1 MSRCVLFWLV
11 SLSVVASLQAQTSTP
26 GSTGNV
32 PIFQSKVLVVLVDVV
47 VTSGK
52 GEAIPGLHQE
62 DFQVMEDG
70 KPQIISSFEE
80 HKGAPPTQVDL
91 PSMPPNVYTNYP
103 RIKTSDSVNVLLLD
117 SLNTQPKD
125 QVYVHAQVVKY
136 LNHVRPG
143 TRLAIFTLGSRLRM
157 LKGVTADSS
166 GLLAAIDPKKG
177 GANPQFSRLLPTA
190 FQKDTDKQLIDV
202 MIMNRAG
209 PEAIDAL
216 RQYQAEE
223 SSSLIASRALI
234 TLQALQQLALYLS
247 PIPGRKNVIWVSGSF
262 PINIFPEA
270 NRPHHYQGDIQQT
283 ADMLTAGQVAVYP
296 IAAEGLRGDSL
307 YDPGLFDPPS
317 LEEEGAERAA
327 HNIAMEKLAQD
338 TGGRAFYN
346 SNGLA
351 DAVTH
356 AINDGSRYYTL
367 TYTPSDRKM
376 DRKYRRIQ
384 VKLLTGK
391 YNLAYRRGY
400 YAEDAKA
407 PEAATQRPPAD
418 SLSTLMGFG
427 LPDFSQ
433 IIYKVRVLAK
443 DPRTA
448 TDTALAGGNT
458 DLQGPLTRYG
468 VDFAISI
475 DDLKLDETPD
485 GMRHGSMHIMLIAYD
500 REGKPLNLVSQKR
513 EILLHPKEYVALKE
527 AGLQVHQE
535 IDVPKGDFYLR
546 TGIYDLNS
554 HHSGTLG
561 VPLIG
566 TSGLSQ

>member
-1 MSRCVLFWLV
+1 
-11 SLSVVASLQAQTSTP
+11 
-26 GSTGNV
+26 
-32 PIFQSKVLVVLVDVV
+32 
-47 VTSGK
+47 
-52 GEAIPGLHQE
+52 
-62 DFQVMEDG
+62 
-70 KPQIISSFEE
+70 
-80 HKGAPPTQVDL
+80 
-91 PSMPPNVYTNYP
+91 
-103 RIKTSDSVNVLLLD
+103 
-117 SLNTQPKD
+117 
-125 QVYVHAQVVKY
+125 
-136 LNHVRPG
+136 
-143 TRLAIFTLGSRLRM
+143 
-157 LKGVTADSS
+157 
-166 GLLAAIDPKKG
+166 
-177 GANPQFSRLLPTA
+177 
-190 FQKDTDKQLIDV
+190 
-202 MIMNRAG
+202 
-209 PEAIDAL
+209 
-216 RQYQAEE
+216 
-223 SSSLIASRALI
+223 
-234 TLQALQQLALYLS
+234 
-247 PIPGRKNVIWVSGSF
+247 
-262 PINIFPEA
+262 
-270 NRPHHYQGDIQQT
+270 
-283 ADMLTAGQVAVYP
+283 
-296 IAAEGLRGDSL
+296 
-307 YDPGLFDPPS
+307 
-317 LEEEGAERAA
+317 
-327 HNIAMEKLAQD
+327 
-338 TGGRAFYN
+338 
-346 SNGLA
+346 
-351 DAVTH
+351 
-356 AINDGSRYYTL
+356 
-367 TYTPSDRKM
+367 M

-407 PEAATQRPPAD
+407 PEAATQRQPAD